1 MLRVVTHRDQRNKEI
16 MGCDIHFF
24 TERFT
29 SSNDYEGPRDLLV
42 DRSNR
47 IDEIVDGKP
56 SIERWVSADAW
67 DIDDGDWLCVE
78 RYDGRNY
85 YLFSILADV
94 RNSGEEVI
102 DYPRG
107 IPLDASCGY
116 LHKCDSWSSDAHSH
130 SYFTLRELLDVD
142 WGKYD
147 SEYLEEFLTI
157 LEELKSIDSDFNKV
171 RVCFFFD
178 N

>member
-67 DIDDGDWLCVE
+67 DIDDGDWCCVE

-107 IPLDASCGY
+107 IPLM
-116 LHKCDSWSSDAHSH
+116 LHVVTCISVIRGHQMLIHILISH
-130 SYFTLRELLDVD
+130 LGSY
-142 WGKYD
+142 
-147 SEYLEEFLTI
+147 
-157 LEELKSIDSDFNKV
+157 
-171 RVCFFFD
+171 
-178 N
+178 